1 MGVYH
6 VKDSG
11 PWLETMINPKAAQ
24 SDCTAPLY
32 RSLNPWFDFFCM
44 CKQESVNLLGKIL
57 FILLWVILRIEAF
70 QGWDFI

>member
-11 PWLETMINPKAAQ
+11 PWLETMINPKAAE

-32 RSLNPWFDFFCM
+32 RFIKSMARIFCM
-44 CKQESVNLLGKIL
+44 CKQVSVDLLGKIL